1 LFRSIAHGI
10 HQMGRQIM
18 GRIIAVYGAIAGV
31 IVIIGM
37 FISITFVA
45 DHGTMGMVA
54 GYLSMLV
61 ALVFVFIGV
70 KRYRDVNLGG
80 VISFW
85 KALGVGLGIGL
96 VASLF
101 YVLGW
106 ELYMWQTG
114 GTFMADYIAKSVED
128 MRAAGKPATEIAR
141 FSAEMGAMAEQYK
154 NPLFRMALTLTEIF
168 PVALLV
174 SLVSAALLRKSSF
187 MPALQPRG

>member
-1 LFRSIAHGI
+1 
-10 HQMGRQIM
+10 M

-45 DHGTMGMVA
+45 DHGAMGMVA

-61 ALVFVFIGV
+61 ALLFVFIGV

-80 VISFW
+80 VIGCW
-85 KALGVGLGIGL
+85 KAFGVGLGIGR
-96 VASLF
+96 VAALF

-106 ELYMWQTG
+106 EVYMWQTG
-114 GTFMADYIAKSVED
+114 GTFMTDYIAQSVED
-128 MRAAGKPATEIAR
+128 MRAAGKPAAEIAK
-141 FSAEMGAMAEQYK
+141 FSAEMSVMAEQYK

-174 SLVSAALLRKSSF
+174 SLVSAALLRRSSF

>member
-1 LFRSIAHGI
+1 
-10 HQMGRQIM
+10 M

-31 IVIIGM
+31 IVIFGM
-37 FISITFVA
+37 FISITVVA

-61 ALVFVFIGV
+61 ALLFVFVGV

-80 VISFW
+80 VIGFW
-85 KALGVGLGIGL
+85 KAFGIGLGIGL

-101 YVLGW
+101 YILGW
-106 ELYMWQTG
+106 ELYMWRTG
-114 GTFMADYIAKSVED
+114 GTFMTDYIATSIAD
-128 MRAAGKPATEIAR
+128 MRAAGKSAAEITK

-154 NPLFRMALTLTEIF
+154 NPLFRMALTLTEIL

-174 SLVSAALLRKSSF
+174 SLVSAALLRRSGF
-187 MPALQPRG
+187 LPATQPRG

>member
-1 LFRSIAHGI
+1 
-10 HQMGRQIM
+10 M
-18 GRIIAVYGAIAGV
+18 GRIIAVYGVISGT

-61 ALVFVFIGV
+61 ALLFVFMGV

-80 VISFW
+80 VITFW

-101 YVLGW
+101 YILGW
-106 ELYMWQTG
+106 EVYMWRTG
-114 GTFMADYIAKSVED
+114 GTFMTEYIAKSVQG
-128 MRAAGKPATEIAR
+128 MRAAGKSAAEIAK
-141 FSAEMGAMAEQYK
+141 FSSEMGAMAEQYK
-154 NPLFRMALTLTEIF
+154 NPLFRMALTLTEIL

-174 SLVSAALLRKSSF
+174 ALVSAALLRKSSF
-187 MPALQPRG
+187 LPATQPRG

>member
-1 LFRSIAHGI
+1 MFRRIPHGI
-10 HQMGRQIM
+10 HHLGRQNI

-45 DHGTMGMVA
+45 DHGAMGMVA

-61 ALVFVFIGV
+61 ALLFVFIGV

-80 VISFW
+80 VITFW

-96 VASLF
+96 VAALF
-101 YVLGW
+101 YVFGW
-106 ELYMWQTG
+106 EIYMWQTG

-128 MRAAGKPATEIAR
+128 MRAAGKPAAEITA
-141 FSAEMGAMAEQYK
+141 FSAEIGAMAEQYK
-154 NPLFRMALTLTEIF
+154 NPLFRMALTLTEIV

-174 SLVSAALLRKSSF
+174 SIVSAALLRRSSF
-187 MPALQPRG
+187 MPAVQPRG

>member
-1 LFRSIAHGI
+1 
-10 HQMGRQIM
+10 M
-18 GRIIAVYGAIAGV
+18 GRIIAVYGVIAGT

-61 ALVFVFIGV
+61 ALLFVFMGV

-80 VISFW
+80 VITFW

-101 YVLGW
+101 YILGW
-106 ELYMWQTG
+106 EVYMWRTG
-114 GTFMADYIAKSVED
+114 GTFMTEYIAKSVQD
-128 MRAAGKPATEIAR
+128 MRAAGKSAAEIAK
-141 FSAEMGAMAEQYK
+141 FSSEMGAMAEQYK
-154 NPLFRMALTLTEIF
+154 NPLFRMALTLTEIL

-174 SLVSAALLRKSSF
+174 ALVSAALLRKSSF
-187 MPALQPRG
+187 LPATLPRG

>member
-1 LFRSIAHGI
+1 
-10 HQMGRQIM
+10 M

-37 FISITFVA
+37 FISITFVT

-61 ALVFVFIGV
+61 GLLFVFVGV

-80 VISFW
+80 VITFW
-85 KALGVGLGIGL
+85 KAFGVGIGIGL
-96 VASLF
+96 VSALF

-106 ELYMWQTG
+106 EVYMWQTG
-114 GTFMADYIAKSVED
+114 GTFMAEYMASTIED
-128 MRAAGKPATEIAR
+128 MRAAGKSAAEIAK
-141 FSAEMGAMAEQYK
+141 FSTEMGAMAEQYK
-154 NPLFRMALTLTEIF
+154 NPFIRMAFTLTEIL

-187 MPALQPRG
+187 LPAVQPRG

>member
-1 LFRSIAHGI
+1 
-10 HQMGRQIM
+10 M
-18 GRIIAVYGAIAGV
+18 GRIIAVYGIIAGT

-61 ALVFVFIGV
+61 ALLFVFTGV

-80 VISFW
+80 VITFW
-85 KALGVGLGIGL
+85 KAVGVGLGIGL

-101 YVLGW
+101 YILGW
-106 ELYMWQTG
+106 EVYMWRTG
-114 GTFMADYIAKSVED
+114 GTFMTEYIAKSVQD
-128 MRAAGKPATEIAR
+128 MRAAGKSAAEIAK
-141 FSAEMGAMAEQYK
+141 FSSEMGAMAEQYK
-154 NPLFRMALTLTEIF
+154 NPLFRMALTLTEIL

-174 SLVSAALLRKSSF
+174 ALVSAALLRKSSF
-187 MPALQPRG
+187 LPATQPRG

>member
-1 LFRSIAHGI
+1 LFGSILHGI

-31 IVIIGM
+31 IVILGM

-61 ALVFVFIGV
+61 ALLFVFIGV

-80 VISFW
+80 VIGFW
-85 KALGVGLGIGL
+85 TALGVGLGIGL

-101 YVLGW
+101 YILGW

-114 GTFMADYIAKSVED
+114 GTFMVDYIARSVED
-128 MRAAGKPATEIAR
+128 MRAAGKPAAEIAA

-174 SLVSAALLRKSSF
+174 SIVSAALLRKSSF
-187 MPALQPRG
+187 LPATQPRG

>member
-1 LFRSIAHGI
+1 MAFTTRGEW
-10 HQMGRQIM
+10 IM

-31 IVIIGM
+31 IVILGM
-37 FISITFVA
+37 SVSIFFVA

-61 ALVFVFIGV
+61 ALLFVFIGV
-70 KRYRDVNLGG
+70 KRYRDVDLGG
-80 VISFW
+80 VITFW
-85 KALGVGLGIGL
+85 KALGVGMGIGL

-101 YVLGW
+101 YILGW
-106 ELYMWQTG
+106 EVYMWRTG
-114 GTFMADYIAKSVED
+114 GTFMTDYIAQSIED
-128 MRAAGKPATEIAR
+128 MRTAGKSAAEIKA
-141 FSAEMGAMAEQYK
+141 FSAEMGEMAEQYK

-174 SLVSAALLRKSSF
+174 SLVSAALLRRSSF